1 MKYKDGKE
9 IKLGDEV
16 IIDSKYFG
24 VVVADI
30 DNSEYSESEP
40 KEKWEYLKSGVIINT
55 DFAGLVHYQEENL
68 KEEEIELKVR
78 N

>member
-1 MKYKDGKE
+1 MKYRDGKE
-9 IKLGDEV
+9 VKLGDEV
-16 IIDSKYFG
+16 IIDSKYSG

-30 DNSEYSESEP
+30 DNSKYSESEP

-55 DFAGLVHYQEENL
+55 DFGGLVHYQEENL
-68 KEEEIELKVR
+68 KEEEIELKAR

>member
-1 MKYKDGKE
+1 MKYRDGKE
-9 IKLGDEV
+9 VKLGDEV
-16 IIDSKYFG
+16 IIDSKYSG

-55 DFAGLVHYQEENL
+55 DFGGLVHYQEKNL
-68 KEEEIELKVR
+68 REEEIELKTR